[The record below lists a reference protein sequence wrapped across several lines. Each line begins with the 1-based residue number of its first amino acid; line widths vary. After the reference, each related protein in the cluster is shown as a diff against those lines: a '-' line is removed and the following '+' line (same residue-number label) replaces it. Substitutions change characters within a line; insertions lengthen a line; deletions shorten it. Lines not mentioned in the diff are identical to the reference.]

1 MKRFHSNL
9 TNNYNITGSRYEI
22 NEGSPLKITVIG
34 KGQVGKALAASL
46 SRADHEVVFGTR
58 APSSA
63 DEAAIAVAAE
73 AADIVILAVPS
84 AAIGEVVSAA
94 GGLAGK
100 IVIDATN
107 PIA

>member
-1 MKRFHSNL
+1 M
-9 TNNYNITGSRYEI
+9 
-22 NEGSPLKITVIG
+22 KITVIG

-107 PIA
+107 PIAMTEDGPGLALGFTTSGAEIGRAHV